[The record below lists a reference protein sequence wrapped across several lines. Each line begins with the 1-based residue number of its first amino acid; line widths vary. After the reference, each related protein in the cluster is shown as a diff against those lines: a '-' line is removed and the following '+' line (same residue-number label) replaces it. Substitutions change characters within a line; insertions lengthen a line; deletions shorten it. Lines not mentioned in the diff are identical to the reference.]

1 MEPNDNRRAELR
13 ERLNEVLG
21 AGLGGTLMESLPP
34 SRWDDLATKVDVT
47 SVKDEVT
54 SVKADVAVLK
64 TDVAVLKTDVAVL
77 KTDVAVL
84 KTDVAVLKT
93 DVAVLKTDVAA
104 LDTRLTAF
112 VVEVDHRFNR
122 VDMRFD
128 ALDVRLDDR
137 FARAKAETE
146 ALIADK
152 VGLALAQQTR
162 TLIMAQASSLFATV
176 AIVFTV
182 VRLAT

>member
-54 SVKADVAVLK
+54 SVKA
-64 TDVAVLKTDVAVL
+64 
-77 KTDVAVL
+77 
-84 KTDVAVLKT
+84 DVAVLKT